1 MEALETLSEYDV
13 DQFVP
18 GHGEI
23 GTQDDVRDHLEYFT
37 TLTREVTDRMDD
49 GQSLQAIQ
57 AALELPQYANWE
69 RYNDH
74 FALNIEGIYRELAEQ
89 RQ

>member
-1 MEALETLSEYDV
+1 MRE
-13 DQFVP
+13 
-18 GHGEI
+18 
-23 GTQDDVRDHLEYFT
+23 HLEYFE
-37 TLTREVTDRMDD
+37 TLTREVADRMDD

-57 AALELPQYANWE
+57 ASLELPQYSTWRN
-69 RYNDH
+69 YNEH